1 MAIEWQEQVRPG
13 VALCALLTEATAA
26 LIAMDACR
34 LEELAQCCADL
45 NREVQ
50 ESGSVACAAAELQG
64 AKAELSL
71 LQRVLFESRA
81 NLTVL
86 SRLHVLQLRERAVL
100 SEGESVP
107 RSESGMSWQGSEGR
121 MDYGDN

>member
-1 MAIEWQEQVRPG
+1 MAIDWQEQVRPG
-13 VALCALLTEATAA
+13 VALRALLTEATTA

-50 ESGSVACAAAELQG
+50 ESGSVAGTAAELQG
-64 AKAELSL
+64 AKEELSL
-71 LQRVLFESRA
+71 LRRVLFESRA

-86 SRLHVLQLRERAVL
+86 SRLHVLQLRERSAL
-100 SEGESVP
+100 PEGESAP
-107 RSESGMSWQGSEGR
+107 RNESSISWQGLEGR